1 MGEQSGHDVR
11 SGSWP
16 SERYVLDRYLTGR
29 CIRPVSFPLAALSGG
44 ETWRVYRNTS
54 QRPFSM
60 DLGKFARS
68 VLLKLIEQLKKV
80 LTARLFKVWKR
91 HE

>member
-1 MGEQSGHDVR
+1 
-11 SGSWP
+11 
-16 SERYVLDRYLTGR
+16 
-29 CIRPVSFPLAALSGG
+29 
-44 ETWRVYRNTS
+44 
-54 QRPFSM
+54 M